1 MKADNEPAI
10 SLPVYFKSV
19 KMENMFFD
27 KKKKKKKRK
36 KKRKIKFPTV
46 GVGPRTFF
54 FSRGGEV
61 ELEYQTMSTW
71 TTNYNTQKGKGIK
84 NELIKQRYVSL
95 EWFTSLKSRPFILE
109 SVTAVNKLKPWKQ

>member
-27 KKKKKKKRK
+27 KKKKKKKKRK

-54 FSRGGEV
+54 FLTRGRSWTRIPNYEYMND
-61 ELEYQTMSTW
+61 ELQYTKRKRH
-71 TTNYNTQKGKGIK
+71 QKRI
-84 NELIKQRYVSL
+84 NQAAICQLRMIHLIKIP
-95 EWFTSLKSRPFILE
+95 PFHTWVCD
-109 SVTAVNKLKPWKQ
+109 SCQ